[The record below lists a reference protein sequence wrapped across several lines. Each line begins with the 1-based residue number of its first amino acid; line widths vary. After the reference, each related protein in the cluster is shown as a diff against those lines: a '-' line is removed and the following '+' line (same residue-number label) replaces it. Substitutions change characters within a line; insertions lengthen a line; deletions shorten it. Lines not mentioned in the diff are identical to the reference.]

1 MEGEYDKFWDANAEM
16 PTEEDVKNEMAEDEK
31 QDIKNRDFCERC
43 KVGEKTQHDVCIFCT
58 WSGDPNEEPSLFS
71 ETEPE
76 DWRKFA
82 EIHDLLP
89 EDVGLG
95 EIDV

>member
-1 MEGEYDKFWDANAEM
+1 MYTPSDSEIEQE
-16 PTEEDVKNEMAEDEK
+16 TEAMDRIIDEK
-31 QDIKNRDFCERC
+31 KRKKEKIQKDKIKDEYFCRRCKIGDKSVYALCVFCE
-43 KVGEKTQHDVCIFCT
+43 

-82 EIHDLLP
+82 EIHDPSP
-89 EDVGLG
+89 EDVGLS
-95 EIDV
+95 D